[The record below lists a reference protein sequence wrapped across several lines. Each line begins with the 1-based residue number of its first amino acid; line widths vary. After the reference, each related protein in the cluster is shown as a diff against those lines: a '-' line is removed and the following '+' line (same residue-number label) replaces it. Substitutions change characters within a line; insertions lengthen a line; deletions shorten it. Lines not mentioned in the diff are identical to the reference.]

1 MFSTNGLLGQTS
13 IRAWN
18 DFHEHAF
25 PGLHISGKND
35 DFFGQVQSLS
45 IGDLTLTRPQSAA
58 AVVQR
63 RLNNSLH
70 DGGGQLVFHLMQSG
84 QCNLLHRNR
93 TAQIRAGDMGLCLS
107 EEFYSLDLPLA
118 HDCLIVDMPV
128 ERMQAKVPHIRDLAG
143 VRLGREAPSMRML
156 RAFLSNLWDELER
169 GMPDDHAAPYGEV
182 IVDIMAQALREQSA
196 LPIRADHDLF
206 EQMTAAVLS
215 RFRDETLTPT
225 NIAAEL
231 GVSLRTLQMTAARH
245 GTTPSRMLNKQRML
259 AAARALKVQSDCSIT
274 DIAFDVGFN
283 DSAYFSRRFQEFFGV
298 SPSHYRKAH

>member
-84 QCNLLHRNR
+84 QCNLGAVDKQDSQTR
-93 TAQIRAGDMGLCLS
+93 Q
-107 EEFYSLDLPLA
+107 SLIQDSFCGGYRGA
-118 HDCLIVDMPV
+118 VVDGGC
-128 ERMQAKVPHIRDLAG
+128 G
-143 VRLGREAPSMRML
+143 VG
-156 RAFLSNLWDELER
+156 
-169 GMPDDHAAPYGEV
+169 
-182 IVDIMAQALREQSA
+182 
-196 LPIRADHDLF
+196 
-206 EQMTAAVLS
+206 VL
-215 RFRDETLTPT
+215 
-225 NIAAEL
+225 
-231 GVSLRTLQMTAARH
+231 
-245 GTTPSRMLNKQRML
+245 
-259 AAARALKVQSDCSIT
+259 
-274 DIAFDVGFN
+274 
-283 DSAYFSRRFQEFFGV
+283 
-298 SPSHYRKAH
+298 